1 MREVVRVKSRG
12 GVRVQGVCKDGG
24 GAPVVLNIV
33 RRFGLHYTIPAL
45 D

>member
-24 GAPVVLNIV
+24 APVVLNIV